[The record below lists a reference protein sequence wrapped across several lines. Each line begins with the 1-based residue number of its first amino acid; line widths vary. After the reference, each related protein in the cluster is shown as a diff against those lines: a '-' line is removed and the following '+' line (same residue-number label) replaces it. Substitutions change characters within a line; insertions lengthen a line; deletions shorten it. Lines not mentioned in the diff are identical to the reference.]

1 MRVEKQ
7 VSVEKI
13 GVGLLG
19 CGTVGSEVAQ
29 LLKRDQ
35 SDLSARAGAR
45 LDLIK
50 VGVKDASKER
60 PGIDKALLT
69 TELSAIVTD
78 PSISIVIEV
87 MGGIEPARTLILQ
100 ALSAKKSVVTANKA
114 LLAKHGAEIFAAA
127 KAHGVDLY
135 YEAAVGGAI
144 PIVRPLRESIVGD
157 SVTRVM
163 GIVNGTTNYILTKM
177 DEEGAAYQDVLRD
190 AQRLGYAEADPTADV
205 EGHDAAAKI
214 AILASLAFHT
224 QVSIDDV
231 HAEGISKLAKR
242 DIEIAQAID
251 HVIKLLAIAEV
262 TEDSTGKKQVSA
274 RVHPT
279 LIPRHHPLA
288 AVRNA
293 FNAVFVE
300 AKSAGEL
307 MFYGRGAGGAPTAS
321 AILGDLVAIARHI
334 SFGGVG
340 SRESDYADLAI
351 ASIGQIPTRYLIR
364 LDVADRPGVLAGVA
378 QTFAAHGV
386 SIQTVRQSG
395 RGDDAELVIMTHTAS
410 DKDLATTVKDLAGQ
424 EIVKSVESVLRVEGN
439 EVEGSRA

>member
-1 MRVEKQ
+1 MSATKPNATGG
-7 VSVEKI
+7 EKI
-13 GVGLLG
+13 GVALLG
-19 CGTVGSEVAQ
+19 CGTVGSEVATI
-29 LLKRDQ
+29 LRRDH
-35 SDLSARAGAR
+35 SDLSARSGASLELLR
-45 LDLIK
+45 
-50 VGVKDASKER
+50 VGVRDLSRAR
-60 PGIDKALLT
+60 PGIDKSLLT
-69 TELSAIVTD
+69 TDLESIVND

-87 MGGIEPARTLILQ
+87 MGGIEPARSLILT
-100 ALSAKKSVVTANKA
+100 ALSQKKSVVTANKA
-114 LLAKHGAEIFAAA
+114 LLAKHGAEIFAVA
-127 KAHGVDLY
+127 KEHGVDLY

-177 DEEGAAYQDVLRD
+177 DEEGADYHDVLAQ

-224 QVSIDDV
+224 QVTIDDV
-231 HAEGISKLAKR
+231 SAEGISKLSQR
-242 DIEIAQAID
+242 DIEIARAID

-262 TEDSTGKKQVSA
+262 TSEGRVSA

-279 LIPRHHPLA
+279 LIPRNHPLA
-288 AVRNA
+288 SVRNA

-334 SFGGVG
+334 SYGGVG
-340 SRESDYADLAI
+340 SRESDYADLPI
-351 ASIGQIPTRYLIR
+351 ASIDAVRTRYLIR
-364 LDVADRPGVLAGVA
+364 LDVADRPGVLATVA
-378 QTFAAHGV
+378 QTFATHGV

-395 RGDDAELVIMTHTAS
+395 RGDDAELVIMTHSAS
-410 DKDLATTVKDLAGQ
+410 DKDLASTVADLASQ
-424 EIVKSVESVLRVEGN
+424 EIVKSVESVLRVEGS
-439 EVEGSRA
+439 EA

>member
-1 MRVEKQ
+1 MSAKGSGQQVER
-7 VSVEKI
+7 I
-13 GVGLLG
+13 GVALLG
-19 CGTVGSEVAQ
+19 CGTVGSEVATI
-29 LLKRDQ
+29 LARDHA
-35 SDLSARAGAR
+35 DLSARSGAS

-50 VGVKDASKER
+50 VGVRDASRAR
-60 PGIDKALLT
+60 PGIEKSLLT
-69 TELSAIVTD
+69 TDLDSIVTD
-78 PSISIVIEV
+78 ETVSIVIEV
-87 MGGIEPARTLILQ
+87 MGGIEPARSLILK
-100 ALSAKKSVVTANKA
+100 ALAAKKSVVTANKA

-127 KAHGVDLY
+127 RENGVDLY

-144 PIVRPLRESIVGD
+144 PILRPLRESIVGD

-177 DEEGAAYQDVLRD
+177 DEEGAEYKEVLTE

-214 AILASLAFHT
+214 AILASLAFYT

-231 HAEGISKLAKR
+231 FAEGISRLGKR
-242 DIEIAQAID
+242 DIEIARAID
-251 HVIKLLAIAEV
+251 HVIKLLAVAEL
-262 TEDSTGKKQVSA
+262 TREGRVSA

-279 LIPRHHPLA
+279 LIPRNHPLA
-288 AVRNA
+288 SVRNA

-340 SRESDYADLAI
+340 SRESDYADLPI
-351 ASIGQIPTRYLIR
+351 ASIDEVRTRYLIR

-378 QTFAAHGV
+378 QTFATHGV

-395 RGDDAELVIMTHTAS
+395 RGDDAELVIMTHSAS
-410 DKDLATTVKDLAGQ
+410 DKDLAATVTDLAGQ
-424 EIVKSVESVLRVEGN
+424 EIVKSVESVLRVEGS
-439 EVEGSRA
+439 EG

>member
-1 MRVEKQ
+1 M
-7 VSVEKI
+7 SVERI
-13 GVGLLG
+13 GLGLLG
-19 CGTVGSEVAQ
+19 CGTVGSEVAR
-29 LLKRDQ
+29 LIARDHG
-35 SDLSARAGAR
+35 DLSARSGAS
-45 LDLIK
+45 LELIK
-50 VGVKDASKER
+50 VGVKDSSKDR
-60 PGIDKALLT
+60 PSVEKSLLT
-69 TELSAIVTD
+69 TDLGSVVTD
-78 PSISIVIEV
+78 PKVSIVIEV
-87 MGGIEPARTLILQ
+87 MGGIEPARSLILQ
-100 ALSAKKSVVTANKA
+100 ALEAKKSVVTANKA

-127 KAHGVDLY
+127 RANGVDLY

-157 SVTRVM
+157 SVTKVM

-177 DEEGAAYQDVLRD
+177 DEEGAEYETVLKE
-190 AQRLGYAEADPTADV
+190 AQRLGFAEADPTADV

-224 QVSIDDV
+224 QVRSDDV
-231 HAEGISKLAKR
+231 HAEGISSLSKR

-262 TEDSTGKKQVSA
+262 TEEGKVSA

-279 LIPRHHPLA
+279 LVPRHHPLA

-321 AILGDLVAIARHI
+321 AILGDVVAIARHI

-340 SRESDYADLAI
+340 SRESDYADLPI
-351 ASIGQIPTRYLIR
+351 ATIDQVKTRYLIR
-364 LDVADRPGVLAGVA
+364 LDVADRSGVLAAVA
-378 QTFAAHGV
+378 QTFATHRV

-395 RGDDAELVIMTHTAS
+395 RGDDAELVIMTHTAT
-410 DKDLATTVKDLAGQ
+410 DQDLAATVKDLAGL
-424 EIVKSVESVLRVEGN
+424 EIVKKVESVLRVEGS
-439 EVEGSRA
+439 EG

>member
-1 MRVEKQ
+1 
-7 VSVEKI
+7 VSVERI
-13 GVGLLG
+13 GLGLLG
-19 CGTVGSEVAQ
+19 CGTVGSEVAR
-29 LLKRDQ
+29 LIARDHG
-35 SDLSARAGAR
+35 DLSARSGAS
-45 LDLIK
+45 LELIK
-50 VGVKDASKER
+50 VGVKDSSKDR
-60 PGIDKALLT
+60 PSVEKSLLT
-69 TELSAIVTD
+69 TDLGSVVTD
-78 PSISIVIEV
+78 PKVSIVIEV
-87 MGGIEPARTLILQ
+87 MGGIEPARSLILQ
-100 ALSAKKSVVTANKA
+100 ALEAKKSVVTANKA

-127 KAHGVDLY
+127 RANGVDLY

-157 SVTRVM
+157 SVTKVM

-177 DEEGAAYQDVLRD
+177 DEEGAEYETVLKE
-190 AQRLGYAEADPTADV
+190 AQRLGFAEADPTADV

-224 QVSIDDV
+224 QVRIDDV
-231 HAEGISKLAKR
+231 HAEGISSLSKR

-262 TEDSTGKKQVSA
+262 TEEGKVSA

-279 LIPRHHPLA
+279 LVPRHHPLA

-321 AILGDLVAIARHI
+321 AILGDVVAIARHI

-340 SRESDYADLAI
+340 SRESDYADLPI
-351 ASIGQIPTRYLIR
+351 ATIDQVKTRYLIR
-364 LDVADRPGVLAGVA
+364 LDVADRSGVLAAVA
-378 QTFAAHGV
+378 QTFATHRV

-395 RGDDAELVIMTHTAS
+395 RGDDAELVIMTHTAT
-410 DKDLATTVKDLAGQ
+410 DQDLAATVKDLAGL
-424 EIVKSVESVLRVEGN
+424 EIVKKVESVLRVEGS
-439 EVEGSRA
+439 EG

>member
-1 MRVEKQ
+1 MEKIGP
-7 VSVEKI
+7 EKI

-19 CGTVGSEVAQ
+19 CGTVGSEVAE
-29 LLKRDQ
+29 LLSRDH
-35 SDLSARAGAR
+35 SDLSARSGAS
-45 LDLIK
+45 LELIK
-50 VGVKDASKER
+50 VGVKDLAKDR
-60 PGIDKALLT
+60 PSIAPSLLT
-69 TELSAIVTD
+69 NDLASIVTD
-78 PSISIVIEV
+78 PKVSIVIEV
-87 MGGIEPARTLILQ
+87 MGGIEPARSLILQ
-100 ALSAKKSVVTANKA
+100 ALNAKKSVVTANKA

-127 KAHGVDLY
+127 KANGVDLY

-177 DEEGAAYQDVLRD
+177 DEEGAEYESVLKE
-190 AQRLGYAEADPTADV
+190 AQRLGFAEADPTADV

-224 QVSIDDV
+224 QVRIDDV
-231 HAEGISKLAKR
+231 HVEGISSLTKR
-242 DIEIAQAID
+242 DIEIAKAID

-262 TEDSTGKKQVSA
+262 TDDGKVSA

-279 LIPRHHPLA
+279 LVPRHHPLA
-288 AVRNA
+288 SVRNA

-340 SRESDYADLAI
+340 SRESDYADLPI
-351 ASIGQIPTRYLIR
+351 ASIDQVKTRYLIR
-364 LDVADRPGVLAGVA
+364 LDVADRPGVLASVA
-378 QTFAAHGV
+378 QTFATHRV

-395 RGDDAELVIMTHTAS
+395 RGADAELVIMTHSAT
-410 DKDLATTVKDLAGQ
+410 DKDLAATVKDLAGL
-424 EIVKSVESVLRVEGN
+424 EHVEKVESVLRVEGS
-439 EVEGSRA
+439 EG